1 MIIPHTNRVSHHQNL
16 SLFIHSIL
24 STIHYDMTVEVF
36 RIPRAET

>member
-24 STIHYDMTVEVF
+24 YTIHHDGMTL
-36 RIPRAET
+36 